1 MLRLAFDI
9 AGSNSEGELVDCRV
23 PVRRFDAPQLVRHI
37 GRAVLIF
44 LADEDGRLDFV
55 ASAVLGGIVPSSPE
69 SRGVVAELVEIVPFV
84 RPVAHRGLP
93 RAEGVPWISLPSAM
107 FDAILDN
114 AREEGRPTGLEE
126 VGATTF
132 AYDAPALP
140 PLETFAALDR
150 AVKRNYGHICALT
163 GLSEAGQARYRVEDL
178 QLAPIRPLPEDGPV
192 HVTNCLV
199 LAPAAAEAFAA
210 RHLTVAGDLSVIVDV
225 SRIDPD
231 LLEAINPIG
240 RLAVPEDES
249 LRPDPRHLAWH
260 RRRFFSSLN

>member
-9 AGSNSEGELVDCRV
+9 AGSNREGELVDCLV

-44 LADEDGRLDFV
+44 RPDEGGQLNFV

-69 SRGVVAELVEIVPFV
+69 SRGVVAELVEIAPFA
-84 RPVAHRGLP
+84 RPVSHRGLP

-107 FDAILDN
+107 FDAILDS
-114 AREEGRPTGLEE
+114 AHEGSRPAGLEE
-126 VGATTF
+126 AATAF

-140 PLETFAALDR
+140 PLETFAALGQ

-163 GLSEAGQARYRVEDL
+163 GLSEAGRARHRAEDL
-178 QLAPIRPLPEDGPV
+178 QITPIRPLSEDGPV

-199 LAPAAAEAFAA
+199 LTPPAAEAFEAG
-210 RHLTVAGDLSVIVDV
+210 HLAVAGDFRVIVDV
-225 SRIDPD
+225 HRIDPD
-231 LLEAINPIG
+231 LLEAINPLG
-240 RLAVPEDES
+240 RLAVPQDES
-249 LRPDPRHLAWH
+249 LRPDRRHLAWH
-260 RRRFFSSLN
+260 RRRFFSLLN